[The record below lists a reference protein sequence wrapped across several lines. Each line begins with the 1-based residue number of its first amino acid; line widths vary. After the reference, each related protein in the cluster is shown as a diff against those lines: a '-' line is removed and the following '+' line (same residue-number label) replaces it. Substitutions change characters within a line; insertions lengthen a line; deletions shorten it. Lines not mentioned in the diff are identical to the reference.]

1 MVSGRTGNDWRRET
15 KGEAYRVHVR
25 VQSNDPVYGDGMEGV
40 VGRHDV
46 HV

>member
-1 MVSGRTGNDWRRET
+1 MVSGRTGNYWRRET
-15 KGEAYRVHVR
+15 KREAYRVHVW